1 MFHGID
7 RANAPKGQDNV
18 RPGVYQYQGRGHE
31 WVDNIS
37 WKYIIYTY
45 RKVSPP
51 FNLYYCS
58 LQYYN
63 MNHNIALFK

>member
-1 MFHGID
+1 MPYASWH

-18 RPGVYQYQGRGHE
+18 RPGVYKDRGHK
-31 WVDNIS
+31 WVDDIS
-37 WKYIIYTY
+37 YKYIIYTY
-45 RKVSPP
+45 PKVSPA
-51 FNLYYCS
+51 FNLYNCS